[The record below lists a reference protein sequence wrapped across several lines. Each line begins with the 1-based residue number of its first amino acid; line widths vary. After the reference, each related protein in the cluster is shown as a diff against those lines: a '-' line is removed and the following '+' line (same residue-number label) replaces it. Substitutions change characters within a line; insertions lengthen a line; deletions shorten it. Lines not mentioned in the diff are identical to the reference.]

1 MKTKSETK
9 FPAMWVV
16 VFQNKIA
23 LRIFLDHTV
32 RSITIDNNCYSTNK
46 HLFMERGWKYTRDHA
61 SYKDDFWNIN
71 ARGK

>member
-46 HLFMERGWKYTRDHA
+46 HLFMERG
-61 SYKDDFWNIN
+61 
-71 ARGK
+71 